1 MSEEIKNNEKVNCPL
16 FNSSFIDEIKPTSNT
31 PLKIHKF
38 SKLSKI
44 SSNVSTE
51 IDFDEESG
59 YENIAKSNP
68 SLIKRKSYY
77 TDEIEKKTLS
87 KKLIMN
93 KSNSDNRVTSKNEKY
108 ITNFPNS
115 NSNDI
120 LQTNDKNNQI
130 NKNDE
135 NITKFFI
142 STDNLVSNF
151 NGISTNAKVNIASNL
166 NSNSNFTFV
175 KMNFIEE
182 KLKYSSNSSSNNDV
196 IINEKLKDKKA
207 NNQIEENYDYKD
219 KIDKIDKYDN
229 FNRFSKINTRV
240 TQEVQYSNDIF
251 DSSEDD
257 GESDDYFFESY
268 NFNKRNCY
276 YEDYDKLKVNNYDH
290 NNKNSNHL
298 KDNDNNNNKNNK
310 SNQIKI
316 ENNERKNENII
327 KEINET
333 MMTITVTYLF
343 PLHFSFS
350 ETSTLKANLNCK
362 KSISNVF
369 AADLNINSNYLSKH
383 FSSHKLVLN
392 VQKTD
397 KVSDLILLIIKKIN
411 LENKIKLKS
420 DSLFTLRST
429 KKSGYPNFDM
439 PCKLFL
445 TFRFE

>member
-59 YENIAKSNP
+59 YENLAKSNP
-68 SLIKRKSYY
+68 TLIKRKSYY
-77 TDEIEKKTLS
+77 TDEIEKNTLF

-108 ITNFPNS
+108 ITNFPD
-115 NSNDI
+115 SNDI
-120 LQTNDKNNQI
+120 LQTNNNKNNQI
-130 NKNDE
+130 EKNDE

-142 STDNLVSNF
+142 STDNLVTNF
-151 NGISTNAKVNIASNL
+151 NGINTNAKVNLVSNLNL
-166 NSNSNFTFV
+166 NSNLSFV
-175 KMNFIEE
+175 NMNFIEE

-196 IINEKLKDKKA
+196 IINEKMKDKKA
-207 NNQIEENYDYKD
+207 DNKIKNNYNYKD
-219 KIDKIDKYDN
+219 KIDRIDKYDN
-229 FNRFSKINTRV
+229 CNIYGRIRTRI
-240 TQEVQYSNDIF
+240 TQEVQYSNHTNDIF

-257 GESDDYFFESY
+257 DGESDDYYFENY

-276 YEDYDKLKVNNYDH
+276 FEDYDELKVNNHDQNH
-290 NNKNSNHL
+290 NHNPNHKNSNYL
-298 KDNDNNNNKNNK
+298 IENNNHKNNK
-310 SNQIKI
+310 SNKLKI
-316 ENNERKNENII
+316 ENNDRKNENIT
-327 KEINET
+327 KEINES

-350 ETSTLKANLNCK
+350 ENNTLKANLNCK

-411 LENKIKLKS
+411 LENKIKLKT
-420 DSLFTLRST
+420 DSLYTLRST

-439 PCKLFL
+439 PCKL
-445 TFRFE
+445 